1 MRRNAE
7 IYNQSYG
14 KWFIKKCLK
23 GTVCL
28 YKQQQRFD
36 YWIIFYSFL
45 YIIIAKYTYEVCVNG
60 WSCSISWS
68 CLCLY
73 IPLIIALNLIFILFY
88 SSLFYSYII
97 RANNI
102 SLYQRCL
109 FVKFTQFLINLYI
122 ENKTH
127 FTFGNQLL
135 KHPME
140 TDGETWTTI
149 GFSLRF
155 FEAGARPDR
164 STDVA
169 SLIYVA

>member
-1 MRRNAE
+1 MENDL
-7 IYNQSYG
+7 
-14 KWFIKKCLK
+14 LK
-23 GTVCL
+23 NVWRIQFVFTSSNS
-28 YKQQQRFD
+28 D
-36 YWIIFYSFL
+36 SIIELFLLLFL
-45 YIIIAKYTYEVCVNG
+45 YIIIAKCTYEVCVN
-60 WSCSISWS
+60 SWS
-68 CLCLY
+68 CLCLC
-73 IPLIIALNLIFILFY
+73 ILLIIALKLIFILFY

-97 RANNI
+97 LANNM
-102 SLYQRCL
+102 SFYQDCL
-109 FVKFTQFLINLYI
+109 FVRFSQFLVNLYI
-122 ENKTH
+122 ENKTY
-127 FTFGNQLL
+127 FTFGKQLL

>member
-1 MRRNAE
+1 MENDL
-7 IYNQSYG
+7 
-14 KWFIKKCLK
+14 LK
-23 GTVCL
+23 NVWRIQFVFTSSNS
-28 YKQQQRFD
+28 D
-36 YWIIFYSFL
+36 SIIELFFLLFL
-45 YIIIAKYTYEVCVNG
+45 YIIIAKCTYEVCVN
-60 WSCSISWS
+60 SWS
-68 CLCLY
+68 CLFLCIL
-73 IPLIIALNLIFILFY
+73 LIIALKLIVILFY
-88 SSLFYSYII
+88 SSLFYSYIT
-97 RANNI
+97 RTNNI
-102 SLYQRCL
+102 SPYQDCFF
-109 FVKFTQFLINLYI
+109 FVRFTQFLVNLYI
-122 ENKTH
+122 ENKTY